1 MSEKK
6 SFPAVRGV
14 VELPVEIRDRAR
26 RLRDL
31 LKQREMSQLD
41 AARLGRYGSGRMSEY
56 LNGRRPITQA
66 VAERLATG
74 LGVTPEYVL
83 YGTASG
89 GQRGVVCEPEK
100 VYSRTAAEIAR
111 MADAEGI
118 APLVLE
124 VTKRLKT
131 LGPGERKTVA
141 KIIKG

>member
-1 MSEKK
+1 M
-6 SFPAVRGV
+6 
-14 VELPVEIRDRAR
+14 
-26 RLRDL
+26 
-31 LKQREMSQLD
+31 
-41 AARLGRYGSGRMSEY
+41 
-56 LNGRRPITQA
+56 
-66 VAERLATG
+66 
-74 LGVTPEYVL
+74 
-83 YGTASG
+83 
-89 GQRGVVCEPEK
+89 CEPEK